1 MVATAGWPQSP
12 VGPGLGEGWPFLS
25 KEKVGLGGRE
35 SRLGGLEPPH
45 SPGRSGYTGHVH
57 GTSTGWWGSSLP
69 TRGPRDLQESPLLSR
84 PLKCRF

>member
-1 MVATAGWPQSP
+1 MVATASRPQSP

-25 KEKVGLGGRE
+25 EEKVGLGGRE
-35 SRLGGLEPPH
+35 SRVGGLELPH
-45 SPGRSGYTGHVH
+45 GPGRSAYTGHIQ

-69 TRGPRDLQESPLLSR
+69 TRGPRDLLESPLLSR